1 MVHLNEDIFMA
12 IDKLTD
18 TMLRGKATK
27 PREKTFKLSDGH
39 GLYLEIR
46 PDGKRYWRHNYRY
59 NGKQKTLAHGVYP
72 ETSLAEARD
81 KRTAA
86 RKLLRAGIDPSKQ
99 KKADKANK
107 TNVFKSIAKE
117 WFDSQCEDWEE
128 GHAKKVWHYLE
139 VDIFPHIG
147 DEPIAQITTP
157 QLLDV
162 LRRVEKRGAY
172 DIVSRLRQRC
182 EAIFK
187 YAVLTERAAFNPAT
201 QLQGVFKKRKVVH
214 QKALGRKELPKFM
227 DGLNHY
233 SGHPVT
239 KLATEM
245 LAHTFVR
252 TGELR
257 FAKWEEFN
265 LEECMWLI
273 PAERM
278 KKGNDHLVPLTAR
291 VLEMLEELR
300 DHNGNREFVFA
311 SPNKPK
317 QALSENAV
325 TNVLYRMGY
334 KGKAT
339 GHGFR
344 STASTIL
351 NEMGYNRDAIERQ
364 LAHVERNQVR
374 AAYNRSEYL
383 EERKKIMAD
392 WSKYLLSLSDNV
404 VPISTRYA

>member
-1 MVHLNEDIFMA
+1 MA
-12 IDKLTD
+12 TDKLTD
-18 TMLRGKATK
+18 AMLRGKATK

-39 GLYLEIR
+39 GLYLEVR

-72 ETSLAEARD
+72 ETTLSEARD

-86 RKLLRAGIDPSKQ
+86 RKLLTNGIDPSKQ

-107 TNVFKSIAKE
+107 TNVFESIAKE
-117 WFDSQCEDWEE
+117 WFDSQRE
-128 GHAKKVWHYLE
+128 GWGEVYSKKVWRSLE
-139 VDIFPHIG
+139 LDIFPHLG
-147 DEPIAQITTP
+147 DEPIAQITTT

-182 EAIFK
+182 EAVFK

-214 QKALGRKELPKFM
+214 QKALGRKELPEFM
-227 DGLNHY
+227 DKLNRD

-239 KLATEM
+239 RLATEM

-257 FAKWEEFN
+257 FARWEEFDF
-265 LEECMWLI
+265 EECIWNI

-278 KKGNDHLVPLTAR
+278 KMNNDHLVPLTPR
-291 VLEMLEELR
+291 VLEILEEIKV
-300 DHNGNREFVFA
+300 HNGNREFVFA

-325 TNVLYRMGY
+325 LNVLYRMGY
-334 KGKAT
+334 KGTAT

-351 NEMGYNRDAIERQ
+351 NEMGYNPDAIERQ
-364 LAHVERNQVR
+364 LAHVEKNKIR
-374 AAYNRSEYL
+374 AAYNRGEYL
-383 EERKKIMAD
+383 EDRKKIMAD
-392 WSKYLLSLSDNV
+392 WSKYLLSLAENV
-404 VPISTRYA
+404 VPLSIHRNGS